1 MTRSRHSSQ
10 RSSRGRNLAAIL
22 ITASVVTYVYFNS
35 DPVISGTEPDLHGT
49 VLAPPPRFALPPAPP
64 QTVRASEQSVDEV
77 EEEITVEEEQIA
89 TQAAVN
95 PDVLTGRW
103 AMLFSCMLL
112 QQGCEKF
119 AQVDDYTATLYK
131 QERIGG
137 ELLEGE
143 TVSIKLRHEPFSVYM
158 RWITGDKG
166 RQVIYVDGQNDDRM
180 LVQLGG
186 IKGRLLGTLTID
198 PNSSQAMAE
207 TRHSIKRAG
216 LLALAQ
222 KTLEYRQRDLE
233 RGEGCQCEIH
243 DNQTLNDRPCYVF
256 VTTWDSAEFNETY
269 RKSVLYIDKELS
281 MPVCVQNYTWAV
293 DANPDTLDE
302 DTLIE
307 NYCYSDIKIEQELRD
322 ADFDRTN
329 RSYRMR

>member
-1 MTRSRHSSQ
+1 MTRSRNSSQ
-10 RSSRGRNLAAIL
+10 RSSRGPNLAAIL
-22 ITASVVTYVYFNS
+22 ITATVVTYVYFNS
-35 DPVISGTEPDLHGT
+35 DPVVSGIEPDLHGT
-49 VLAPPPRFALPPAPP
+49 VLAPPPRFDLPPAPP
-64 QTVRASEQSVDEV
+64 QAVRVSKQPSVADEEAV
-77 EEEITVEEEQIA
+77 AVEEEQIA
-89 TQAAVN
+89 TQAAID

-119 AQVDDYTATLYK
+119 ARIDDYTATLYK

-137 ELLEGE
+137 ELLDGE
-143 TVSIKLRHEPFSVYM
+143 TVSIKLRHKPFSVYM
-158 RWITGDKG
+158 KWITGDKG

-198 PNSSQAMAE
+198 PTSSQAMAE
-207 TRHSIKRAG
+207 TRHSIRRAG

-222 KTLEYRQRDLE
+222 KTLEYRERDLE
-233 RGEGCQCEIH
+233 RGVGCQCAIH
-243 DNQTLNDRPCYVF
+243 DNQSLNDRPCYVF
-256 VTTWDSAEFNETY
+256 ITTWDSPEYNETY

-293 DANPDTLDE
+293 DANPETIDE

-307 NYCYSDIKIEQELRD
+307 FYSYSNIKIGQDLAD

-329 RSYRMR
+329 RAYRMR